1 MADEEKNVEQAEAQ
15 QPVDQTIDAP
25 QAEEAAAQQPEAPAE
40 AAKPSELDQAKADLA
55 QEHDNYLRLAAE
67 YDNFRKRSQKE
78 KDNLYTE
85 IKAETVEKFLP
96 VYDNLERALAQQTA
110 DEAFKKGV
118 EMTMTQ
124 LTGIFEKL
132 GVTAFGE
139 AGEAFDPTLH
149 NAVMHAE
156 DESAGENVI
165 LEVFQKGFRIGEK
178 VVDHHARKYGHSKF
192 GVERMVKGYLDL
204 ISVLFMSHFGR
215 SPMYFFGSLGTLMFL
230 LGGGTTV
237 WIIAEK
243 LWKQFHDLPLRAVT
257 DQPLFYLAI
266 LAVILGVQLFLA
278 GFLGELINRNSSE
291 RNKYLIDKTL

>member
-1 MADEEKNVEQAEAQ
+1 MSENVNNTHPEN
-15 QPVDQTIDAP
+15 QPENPETPETENQDTAP
-25 QAEEAAAQQPEAPAE
+25 ETAEETFTVTRDQMEKMEQL
-40 AAKPSELDQAKADLA
+40 AKMVSDASDK
-55 QEHDNYLRLAAE
+55 YLRLAAE

-165 LEVFQKGFRIGEK
+165 LEVFQKGFKVGEK
-178 VVDHHARKYGHSKF
+178 VVRFA
-192 GVERMVKGYLDL
+192 MVK
-204 ISVLFMSHFGR
+204 V
-215 SPMYFFGSLGTLMFL
+215 
-230 LGGGTTV
+230 
-237 WIIAEK
+237 A
-243 LWKQFHDLPLRAVT
+243 
-257 DQPLFYLAI
+257 
-266 LAVILGVQLFLA
+266 
-278 GFLGELINRNSSE
+278 N
-291 RNKYLIDKTL
+291 